1 MNVIG
6 LTGFAE
12 VGKSTVASYLVKE
25 HGFTRLSFAAPLKK
39 MLRTLNPVMGASLT
53 SSGSLYNQSLVKAR
67 PVHLDEVFR
76 VNYEDE
82 LAVKASKY
90 GPEYRRLLQA
100 LGTDCIR
107 SMDETFWVNAALA
120 QMTDKD
126 ASYVFDDCRFP
137 NEAAV
142 IKDLNLYGLWNVTRP
157 GSEPEFRNHVSEQ
170 WAGKMGEKVWLH
182 NGYGLQELQDQI
194 DVSLDFAFGGVPA

>member
-1 MNVIG
+1 MQVIG

-12 VGKSTVASYLVKE
+12 VGKSTVAGYLVKE

-39 MLRTLNPVMGASLT
+39 MLRQLNPIMGASLAST
-53 SSGSLYNQSLVKAR
+53 GSVYQRANRAR
-67 PVHLDEVFR
+67 AVHLAEVFR
-76 VNYEDE
+76 VHGEDE

-90 GPEYRRLLQA
+90 GAEYRRLLQS

-107 SMDETFWVNAALA
+107 AFDEHFWVNAALA

-137 NEAAV
+137 NEAQV

-157 GSEPEFRNHVSEQ
+157 GFEPTNGHISEQ
-170 WAGKMGEKVWLH
+170 HAGKMGEKVWLH